1 MATGYIGVTEGAN
14 KKVATHSF
22 TEDGTTKHVERVAPG
37 AGVVTLPTTAQI
49 SGVTQT
55 GLYPTNAID
64 IQGKSRIVLKTQYE
78 DSTNYA
84 KIRGVFYDSA
94 SIVIGAS
101 EEITVNN
108 QGFADGSYY
117 LGDIVVFSNECGA
130 KEFKVQ
136 VTSISGGT
144 MSVFVGGW

>member
-1 MATGYIGVTEGAN
+1 MATAYIGVTEGAD

-37 AGVVTLPTTAQI
+37 VGVVTLPTTAQI
-49 SGVTQT
+49 TGVTQT
-55 GLYPTNAID
+55 GLYPASAID
-64 IQGKSRIVLKTQYE
+64 VQGKSRIVLKTQYE
-78 DSTNYA
+78 DSSNEIS
-84 KIRGVFYDSA
+84 IRGVFYDSA
-94 SIVIGAS
+94 STVIGCS
-101 EEITVNN
+101 EEVSVGN

-136 VTSISGGT
+136 VTSITGGT
-144 MSVFVGGW
+144 ANIYVGSW